1 MLEFQGKPKLN
12 AFIRRF
18 SRYFMVGGMSAIIDW
33 TLFAL
38 FYYLGG
44 IHYRIAAVCSFSLA
58 FLFNFFTGRKFAY
71 APTSRG
77 AKREL
82 MLVLFVSLVG
92 LGINDQILRFCVEN
106 LSFEEMIG
114 KVVATAVTFV
124 WNFSARH
131 FWIYR
136 EITTD
141 DHNGR

>member
-1 MLEFQGKPKLN
+1 MFEIQGKPELN

-18 SRYFMVGGMSAIIDW
+18 ARYFMVGGMSAVIDW
-33 TLFAL
+33 ALFAL
-38 FYYLGG
+38 FYYVGG

-77 AKREL
+77 TKREL

-106 LSFEEMIG
+106 LGLEEMIG
-114 KVVATAVTFV
+114 KVVATGATFF
-124 WNFSARH
+124 WNFSARQ

-136 EITTD
+136 EVTTD
-141 DHNGR
+141 GNKGQ